1 MDVQPT
7 PPLELEEM
15 DAKIIEFTKSHSE
28 TFNFNSEGLGERE
41 KLRKYCM
48 KVLDYNLNSLDMDDE
63 ELSEPTLQKHQEYA
77 SNSLLCLKILL
88 RDERLVKKLV
98 NNTTFIK
105 NVLDLMP
112 LGENDHNLKFI
123 KNYLAC
129 LYNIVFSKKDICE
142 MFDEHM
148 INLLMQFALRDPIMF
163 RKTPKN
169 QIPELIVKTAGGLL
183 VFATHTNFC
192 SVVWEYIEAF
202 KEILMINED
211 WATKVLYASLKERP
225 EWLTDDCEFHEN
237 MIDYY
242 TKHLLKNPADKAML
256 SLALVCSVQNKKKP
270 SIEVVLKV
278 CENFESM
285 PSNPREMNAETTT
298 LVYTTL
304 NFLLHYCQYF
314 SEIRKAVCSK
324 ILPKRLINDIRSK
337 RPEQENTA
345 GALLINCFTSP
356 DVRLSI
362 SSQHFVFVLCKE
374 NIDRFIKRTGFGNA
388 AGLLANRSMLG
399 SQLNKSKGDVNGKLF
414 ADYSDESDSE
424 NDNPEE
430 DFMVDE
436 KEREKFGD
444 YNSVLGTHQKV
455 TDQFEN
461 MSDDEKEREANRL
474 ASMINDMT
482 VQGVIKPMSMDPLT
496 GVKTELNMH
505 PGLIADSLKYA
516 SGLKKDTESE
526 TETDSD

>member
-1 MDVQPT
+1 MDIQST
-7 PPLELEEM
+7 PPLKLEEM
-15 DAKIIEFTKSHSE
+15 NAKIMEFTKLHSE
-28 TFNFNSEGLGERE
+28 NFNFDSDGLGERE

-48 KVLDYNLNSLDMDDE
+48 KILGYNLNSLDMDDE
-63 ELSEPTLQKHQEYA
+63 ELTEPTLQKHQEYA

-98 NNTTFIK
+98 NNTTFIR

-112 LGENDHNLKFI
+112 LGENDHNLEFI

-129 LYNIVFSKKDICE
+129 LYNIVFCKKDICE
-142 MFDEHM
+142 MFDEQM

-163 RKTPKN
+163 RKTPKHA
-169 QIPELIVKTAGGLL
+169 IPELIIKTAGGLL

-202 KEILMINED
+202 KEILMIDED

-225 EWLTDDCEFHEN
+225 EWLTDDPEFHEN
-237 MIDYY
+237 MIEFYS
-242 TKHLLKNPADKAML
+242 KRLLKNPGDKGML
-256 SLALVCSVQNKKKP
+256 SLGLICAVQNKIRP
-270 SIEVVLKV
+270 STEVFLKI
-278 CENFESM
+278 CENFECM
-285 PSNPREMNAETTT
+285 PSNIKNMDAETTT

-304 NFLLHYCQYF
+304 NYLVHYCQYF
-314 SEIRKAVCSK
+314 SDVRKAVCSK
-324 ILPKRLINDIRSK
+324 ILPKRLIHDIRSK
-337 RPEQENTA
+337 RPEQENSA
-345 GALLINCFTSP
+345 GALLINCFTSA

-362 SSQHFVFVLCKE
+362 SSQNFIFVLCKE

-399 SQLNKSKGDVNGKLF
+399 GQLNKTEGDANSKLF
-414 ADYSDESDSE
+414 ADYSDESDSD

-430 DFMVDE
+430 DFMVDDKE
-436 KEREKFGD
+436 KLKFGE

-461 MSDDEKEREANRL
+461 MSDDEKERNANRL
-474 ASMINDMT
+474 ASLINDMA
-482 VQGVIKPMSMDPLT
+482 VQGVIKPMSMDPST

-516 SGLKKDTESE
+516 SGLKKDKESE